1 MIVDGSN
8 LVLGRMA
15 TVVAKKLLNGER
27 VHIVNAE
34 KVVVT
39 GKKENAMSKF
49 KRRIALRAKGNPL
62 KAPKFPR
69 TPHGLVRMS
78 IRGMLPFKR
87 QTGKQAYKRLR
98 VYIGVPEEFKDVK
111 LEKIE
116 AAENKLTERF
126 TSIGEISKALGATW

>member
-126 TSIGEISKALGATW
+126 TLIGEMSKALGATW

>member
-1 MIVDGSN
+1 MIVDGTN

-15 TVVAKKLLNGER
+15 SNVAKRLLNGER
-27 VHIVNAE
+27 VYIVNAE
-34 KVVVT
+34 KVVIT
-39 GKKENAMSKF
+39 GKKESAIVKF
-49 KRRIALRAKGNPL
+49 KRRIDLHAKGNPL

-87 QTGKQAYKRLR
+87 QTGKQAFKRLR
-98 VYIGVPEEFKDVK
+98 VYIGVPEELKEAK

-116 AAENKLTERF
+116 KAENKLASNYTLVED
-126 TSIGEISKALGATW
+126 ISKALGAKW